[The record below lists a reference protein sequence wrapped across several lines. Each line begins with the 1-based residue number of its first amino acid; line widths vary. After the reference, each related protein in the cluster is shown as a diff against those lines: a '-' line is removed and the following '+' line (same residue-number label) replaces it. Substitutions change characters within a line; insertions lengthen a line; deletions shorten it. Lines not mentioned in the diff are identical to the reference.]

1 MRLFEKVAANLGIQ
15 TDGNADLMDVAGYA
29 RLPADHPVVLLADRA
44 ATRGLG
50 ASDADLRQFF
60 GDPAARDAVVPAP
73 PRAETPARY
82 NWVARRT
89 LDQML
94 PRFEETH
101 VDRRLPREVRLAVLG
116 AAADMIDPFGAT
128 RSSVMSSR
136 MRDETAMSKRIVG
149 YLQASPEEI
158 GRRGVETLGDA
169 PDAGLRAE
177 FELVPGTV
185 RMRIPQDERGRN
197 AWIEERSMTE
207 HALARAGA
215 LPAGGILDAAARM
228 DIVAQGTVDG
238 PLMESYVHPEIMR
251 DAAMSL
257 DEANSFSDIDLRF
270 RFKEL
275 GGMGSVQI
283 PSGPE
288 RGEWVMSM
296 LVEERQSQLLSGEQR
311 AELAS
316 DRRSIEAALP
326 RAPSPTVQ
334 QQNRMSISFAVNA
347 AQAAGI

>member
-1 MRLFEKVAANLGIQ
+1 MRLFDKVVANLGIQ

-29 RLPADHPVVLLADRA
+29 RLPAEHPVVLLADRA

-50 ASDADLRQFF
+50 ASDVEIRDFF
-60 GDPAARDAVVPAP
+60 GDSASRGAVVPAA

-82 NWVARRT
+82 NWIARRT
-89 LDQML
+89 VDQMT
-94 PRFEETH
+94 PRMEETH

-116 AAADMIDPFGAT
+116 AAADMIDPFAGT
-128 RSSVMSSR
+128 RSSVIASR
-136 MRDETAMSKRIVG
+136 MRDETAISKRVVG
-149 YLQASPEEI
+149 YLQASPDEVS
-158 GRRGVETLGDA
+158 RRGVEMLGDA
-169 PDAGLRAE
+169 SDSGLRAE

-185 RMRIPQDERGRN
+185 RMRIPQDERGRA
-197 AWIEERSMTE
+197 AWIEERSRTE
-207 HALARAGA
+207 HALARSGV
-215 LPAGGILDAAARM
+215 LPAGSILDAAARM
-228 DIVAQGTVDG
+228 DIVAQAPSDG

-283 PSGPE
+283 PSGPD

-296 LVEERQSQLLSGEQR
+296 LVEERQAQLLSGEQR
-311 AELAS
+311 AELVS
-316 DRRSIEAALP
+316 DRRSIEASLP
-326 RAPSPTVQ
+326 RPPAPSVQ
-334 QQNRMSISFAVNA
+334 QQTRMNISFAVNA